1 MPESLAIADET
12 WELLTKPS
20 TATLT
25 TVLSKQG
32 LWNTF
37 ITGAKPLKPELRMVG
52 QAFTLRYIPAREDL
66 DYAGETDNLTDPQ
79 RLAIEQIGPRD
90 VLVIDARGD
99 ERAGTMGNIL
109 ATRLKLRG
117 ATGIVTDGAF
127 RDAPALA
134 EVGIA
139 AYARS
144 AHAATNK
151 TIHHPADFQLPVGC
165 GGVAVFPGD
174 LLVGD
179 AEGVVVI
186 PRHLADEVA
195 RQAAEQ
201 EQRED
206 FLLKKI
212 RGGASIVGTYP
223 AEGKTLEEYEESKR
237 SVVGGRGA
245 SGKPTG

>member
-1 MPESLAIADET
+1 MAKQLQIADET
-12 WELLTKPS
+12 WELLRTPS

-25 TVLSKQG
+25 TVLSKHG

-37 ITGAKPLKPELRMVG
+37 ITGAKPLVPQLRLVG
-52 QAFTLRYIPAREDL
+52 QALTLRYIPAREDL
-66 DYAGETDNLTDPQ
+66 DYTGETDNLKDPQ

-90 VLVIDARGD
+90 ALVIDARGD
-99 ERAGTMGNIL
+99 ERAGTLGNIL
-109 ATRLKLRG
+109 ATRVKVRG
-117 ATGIVTDGAF
+117 GAGIVTDGAF
-127 RDAPALA
+127 RDAPAIA
-134 EVGIA
+134 EVGIP

-151 TIHHPADFQLPVGC
+151 TIHHPMDFQLPIGC

-174 LLVGD
+174 VLVGD

-186 PRHLADEVA
+186 PRHLADQVA
-195 RQAAEQ
+195 REAAEQ

-206 FLLKKI
+206 FILDKI

-223 AEGKTLEEYEESKR
+223 ADESTLAEYEANKLAHR
-237 SVVGGRGA
+237 
-245 SGKPTG
+245 TG